1 MKRREFIALV
11 GGAGFGA
18 LPALA
23 QQPAK
28 LHRVAYVGL
37 GARLKEL
44 VGTNPINLLPT
55 AFKQGLRELG
65 YAEGQ
70 NLLLEWHTP
79 EGRLWR
85 LPNIMRELVSS
96 KVDVIV
102 SGNDAV
108 TAVAHR
114 ATRTIPIIM
123 TSDTNLVGRGLAESL
138 ARPGGNITG
147 LTLVVGLEVYGKR
160 LQLLKELVPNM
171 ERLAL
176 LIPTKFP
183 LEISTHIETTSKELG
198 LKLVPVEH

>member
-11 GGAGFGA
+11 GGAA
-18 LPALA
+18 VRPLPVLA

-44 VGTNPINLLPT
+44 VGTNPINPLPR

-96 KVDVIV
+96 KVDV
-102 SGNDAV
+102 
-108 TAVAHR
+108 T
-114 ATRTIPIIM
+114 
-123 TSDTNLVGRGLAESL
+123 LAQQFEAKL
-138 ARPGGNITG
+138 LDFAQAR
-147 LTLVVGLEVYGKR
+147 
-160 LQLLKELVPNM
+160 
-171 ERLAL
+171 
-176 LIPTKFP
+176 
-183 LEISTHIETTSKELG
+183 
-198 LKLVPVEH
+198 